1 MDENYIYL
9 LLMLHAEHIKIDG
22 SYLVEVCRHAEPHSL
37 SSHGLSIGDPMLI
50 RGRKQSR
57 DRSSAR
63 YFIYI
68 LIDKLILADEEK
80 DGVDGV
86 SGYCCSCPNGLR
98 TVGCCANVA
107 TVLWFLGF
115 GRHHSEIPIPAAFLN
130 NVCVELDGQEQQ
142 NM

>member
-80 DGVDGV
+80 GGVDAV
-86 SGYCCSCPNGLR
+86 SGYCCFYPSNSTHTSFKNAAGIGISDWCLPNPR
-98 TVGCCANVA
+98 NHRIVA
-107 TVLWFLGF
+107 T
-115 GRHHSEIPIPAAFLN
+115 
-130 NVCVELDGQEQQ
+130 
-142 NM
+142 